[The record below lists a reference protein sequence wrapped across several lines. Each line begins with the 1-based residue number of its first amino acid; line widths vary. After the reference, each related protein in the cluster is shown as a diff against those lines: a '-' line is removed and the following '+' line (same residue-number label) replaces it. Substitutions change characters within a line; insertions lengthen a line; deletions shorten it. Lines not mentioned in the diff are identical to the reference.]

1 MKKDTF
7 CPLPWNSINLRNNGD
22 MRICC
27 NTNSYSPQKG
37 IMKTEDGETYNA
49 GTHDFNEA
57 RNAPI
62 LKEVRKS
69 MMNGEWNP
77 ECERCRQ
84 EEINGIPSRR
94 EYENHDWEIKL
105 DTALEITEED
115 GTLDVDK
122 QSIEF
127 FDIRY
132 GNFCN
137 LKCRMCGP
145 TDSHIW
151 YQDYVKLTG
160 NTSYKDTHTK
170 IQLYQKKKGGK
181 WFTDQYDWFQ
191 DSPHYW
197 EQFEKYCTHA
207 RKIYI
212 VGGEPLI
219 IPEHLESLER
229 LVASGNA
236 HNIEI
241 EYNSNLTNVTPKY
254 LKLWEQFKQI
264 RIGASID
271 GCDDVFNYQR
281 TPANWDSVYEQMKKL
296 NDNRDINLKCWF
308 TFTVTPYNV
317 YHMPEFMKW
326 KLEESE
332 LDRYNP
338 IDGMRPTITQHMCHS
353 PKYYNIKVL
362 PQHLKDD
369 IEDHY
374 ELYKSWVDG
383 SNYSDKVKAHFHEV
397 CDSTIRFMQSESYEK
412 DHLQGFID
420 ITNKLDK
427 IRDQDVRDIVPQYKE
442 MFDAKTNRSDIQIY
456 TSIHRVMEYD
466 DPVGPGVHE

>member
-1 MKKDTF
+1 METKAKDTF

-27 NTNSYSPQKG
+27 NTNSYSPQRG
-37 IMKTEDGETYNA
+37 IMKNEEGETYNA
-49 GTHDFNEA
+49 GKHDFNEA
-57 RNAPI
+57 RNAQI
-62 LKEVRKS
+62 LKDVRADMLK
-69 MMNGEWNP
+69 GEWNP

-94 EYENHDWEIKL
+94 QYENNDWEIKL
-105 DTALEITEED
+105 DTAIPITQED

-122 QSIEF
+122 QLIEF
-127 FDIRY
+127 IDIRY

-145 TDSHIW
+145 TDSHMW
-151 YQDYVKLTG
+151 YPDFIKLTDG
-160 NTSYKDTHTK
+160 KVTSYKDTHTR
-170 IQLYQKKKGGK
+170 IELHQNERGK
-181 WFTDQYDWFQ
+181 WITDQYDWFK
-191 DSPHYW
+191 DAPIYW
-197 EQFEKYCTHA
+197 DNFEKYAHDA
-207 RKIYI
+207 KKLYI

-219 IPEHLESLER
+219 IAEHEKSLQL
-229 LVASGNA
+229 LVDGGKA

-254 LKLWEQFKQI
+254 LKLWAEFKQI
-264 RIGASID
+264 RVGASVD
-271 GCDDVFNYQR
+271 GFGKVFDYQR
-281 TPANWDSVYEQMKKL
+281 TPAKWTSVYGQMKKL

-374 ELYKSWVDG
+374 ELYKDWVD
-383 SNYSDKVKAHFHEV
+383 STNYSDNVKRHFHEV

-427 IRDQDVRDIVPQYKE
+427 IRGQDVREIVPEYIE
-442 MFDAKTNRSDIQIY
+442 MFDA
-456 TSIHRVMEYD
+456 H
-466 DPVGPGVHE
+466 